1 MKRSLEK
8 RLGWVTKSLARERA
22 KKGSLEEEEN
32 DWLQKEVCE
41 GFFSAWG
48 RDREGNA
55 YLEWVFGE
63 DFKKPKRRNKKARKK
78 KKYGTVRNDLFP
90 AKNSLG
96 TLVSDAYGKVQT
108 TYTVHFEEDSLQHA
122 RVEGQPA
129 LLWGPRTNSNHT
141 VKRSHS
147 WLYLGEDD
155 HHAATGQWYM
165 PEFEEGAAATFSALI
180 INTHQVVFFS

>member
-1 MKRSLEK
+1 M
-8 RLGWVTKSLARERA
+8 
-22 KKGSLEEEEN
+22 
-32 DWLQKEVCE
+32 
-41 GFFSAWG
+41 
-48 RDREGNA
+48 
-55 YLEWVFGE
+55 
-63 DFKKPKRRNKKARKK
+63 
-78 KKYGTVRNDLFP
+78 RNDLFP

-96 TLVSDAYGKVQT
+96 TLVFDAYGKVQT

-129 LLWGPRTNSNHT
+129 LPWGPCTNSNHT

-165 PEFEEGAAATFSALI
+165 PEFEE
-180 INTHQVVFFS
+180 